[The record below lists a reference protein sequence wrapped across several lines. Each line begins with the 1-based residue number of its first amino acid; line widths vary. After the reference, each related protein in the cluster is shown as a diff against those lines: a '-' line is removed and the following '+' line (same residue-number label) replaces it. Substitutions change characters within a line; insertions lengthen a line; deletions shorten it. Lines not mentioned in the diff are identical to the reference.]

1 MEEEIYQEPNYVFRF
16 PVPPKLNRP
25 ILRITD
31 GKIGYNKDAV
41 IIRDVNLEID
51 METRVAFVGPNGAG
65 KSTLLNTLIGKL
77 DILDGD
83 RIING
88 KVKVGVFTQHH
99 MEILDPRLTALEFFH
114 KRFPQE
120 RAEGLMR
127 HLGSFGVSDKLALK
141 PMALL
146 SGGQKSRVSF
156 ALITFEQPQILLLD
170 EPTNHLDYDAINA
183 LIESL
188 QGYKGGLC
196 VVSHDQYFLNALCDR
211 ISLVE
216 DGKVTMFDGTINDY
230 IKSLRKKYE

>member
-120 RAEGLMR
+120 RAEALMR

-156 ALITFEQPQILLLD
+156 ALITFE
-170 EPTNHLDYDAINA
+170 
-183 LIESL
+183 
-188 QGYKGGLC
+188 
-196 VVSHDQYFLNALCDR
+196 
-211 ISLVE
+211 
-216 DGKVTMFDGTINDY
+216 
-230 IKSLRKKYE
+230 

>member
-1 MEEEIYQEPNYVFRF
+1 MEAEIFQEPSIVFKF
-16 PVPPKLNRP
+16 PDPPELNRP

-31 GKIGYNKDAV
+31 GKIGYDRAQV
-41 IIRDVNLEID
+41 IISQVNLEID
-51 METRVAFVGPNGAG
+51 MDTRVAFVGPNGAG

-77 DILDGD
+77 DILDGN

-88 KVKVGVFTQHH
+88 KVKVGVFNQHH
-99 MEILDPRLTALEFFH
+99 MEVLDPRDTALEFFH

-127 HLGSFGVSDKLALK
+127 HLGSFGVTDKLALK

-156 ALITFEQPQILLLD
+156 ALITFEAPQILLLD

-188 QGYKGGLC
+188 KGYKGGLC
-196 VVSHDQYFLNALCDR
+196 VVSHDQYFLNALC
-211 ISLVE
+211 
-216 DGKVTMFDGTINDY
+216 N
-230 IKSLRKKYE
+230 